1 MVLRRR
7 RPPRQGLPDGWRQI
21 LDQRSGQWRLL
32 RPDERDRL
40 GELADWLLRE
50 KRWEAA
56 REFELT
62 DEART
67 VISAHAALLVL
78 GLDETWYDGIGAV
91 VVRSGSMTQY
101 GRSSG
106 AVKGTVTGGDDQW
119 IDGEAHHGDG
129 PLMVSWR
136 AARREAQQLRLG
148 RDVVLHEF
156 AHKIDMYDGVLDGTP
171 LLATDAETQRWVDV
185 CTRHY
190 DDVRFGGAEDGS
202 SAFLRSYAGTNVAEF
217 FAVATETFFTRPI
230 ELAERKPELY
240 EVFAAFYKQD
250 PATRLR
256 EFIAANAQ
264 AALARLALTPI
275 RIIAR
280 SRPDRE

>member
-7 RPPRQGLPDGWRQI
+7 RPPRQGLPDGWREI
-21 LDQRSGQWRLL
+21 LDLRSGQWRLL
-32 RPDERDRL
+32 RPGERDRL
-40 GELADWLLRE
+40 GERADWLLRE

-62 DEART
+62 DEVRT
-67 VISAHAALLVL
+67 VIAAHASLLIL

-106 AVKGTVTGGDDQW
+106 PVKGTVTGDDHW
-119 IDGEAHHGDG
+119 IDGETHHGDG

-156 AHKIDMYDGVLDGTP
+156 AHKLDMRDGVLDGTP
-171 LLATDAETQRWVDV
+171 ILPTDAETQRWVDV

-190 DDVRFGGAEDGS
+190 DDVRFGVEG
-202 SAFLRSYAGTNVAEF
+202 AFLRSYAGTNVAEF

-230 ELAERKPELY
+230 ELAARKPELY
-240 EVFAAFYKQD
+240 EVLAAFYRQD
-250 PATRLR
+250 PAGRLR
-256 EFIAANAQ
+256 EFMAANAE

-280 SRPDRE
+280 SRPDRES

>member
-7 RPPRQGLPDGWRQI
+7 RSPRQGLPDGWREI
-21 LDQRSGQWRLL
+21 LDQRSAQWRLL

-40 GELADWLLRE
+40 GELADWMLRE

-56 REFELT
+56 REFQLT
-62 DEART
+62 DEVRT
-67 VISAHAALLVL
+67 VIAAHASLLVL
-78 GLDETWYDGIGAV
+78 GLDENWYDGVGAV

-101 GRSSG
+101 GRSAG
-106 AVKGTVTGGDDQW
+106 PVKGTVTGGDDSW

-136 AARREAQQLRLG
+136 AARREASQMRLG

-156 AHKIDMYDGVLDGTP
+156 SHKIDMYDGVLDGTP

-190 DDVRFGGAEDGS
+190 DDVRFGEAKDGS
-202 SAFLRSYAGTNVAEF
+202 GAFLRSYAGTNVAEF

-230 ELAERKPELY
+230 EMAERKPELY
-240 EVFAAFYKQD
+240 EVFAAFYRQD
-250 PATRLR
+250 PAARLR
-256 EFIAANAQ
+256 EFMDANAE
-264 AALARLALTPI
+264 AALARLAMNPP
-275 RIIAR
+275 RIIVR
-280 SRPDRE
+280 SRPRDW

>member
-7 RPPRQGLPDGWRQI
+7 RAPRQGLPDGWRAI

-32 RPDERDRL
+32 RPDERVRL

-62 DEART
+62 DEVRT
-67 VISAHAALLVL
+67 VIAAHASLLIL
-78 GLDETWYDGIGAV
+78 GLDESWYDGIGAV
-91 VVRSGSMTQY
+91 VVRAGSMTQY

-106 AVKGTVTGGDDQW
+106 PVKGTVSGDDHW
-119 IDGEAHHGDG
+119 IDGETHHGDG

-156 AHKIDMYDGVLDGTP
+156 AHKLDMHDGVLDGTP
-171 LLATDAETQRWVDV
+171 LLPTDAETQRWVDV

-190 DDVRFGGAEDGS
+190 DDVRFGAAKDGS
-202 SAFLRSYAGTNVAEF
+202 SAFLRAYAGTNVAEF

-240 EVFAAFYKQD
+240 EVLAAFYEQD
-250 PATRLR
+250 PADRLR
-256 EFIAANAQ
+256 EFIAENQ
-264 AALARLALTPI
+264 EAALPRLAFTPI

-280 SRPDRE
+280 SRPRSV

>member
-7 RPPRQGLPDGWRQI
+7 RAPRQGLPDGWRQI

-32 RPDERDRL
+32 GPAERDRL
-40 GELADWLLRE
+40 GELSDWLLRE

-56 REFELT
+56 RDFELT
-62 DEART
+62 DEVRT
-67 VISAHAALLVL
+67 VIAAHASLLVL

-91 VVRSGSMTQY
+91 VVRAGSMTQY

-106 AVKGTVTGGDDQW
+106 PVKGTVAGDDHW

-136 AARREAQQLRLG
+136 AARREALQLRLG

-190 DDVRFGGAEDGS
+190 DDVRFGGAKDGT

-217 FAVATETFFTRPI
+217 FAVATETFLTRPI
-230 ELAERKPELY
+230 DLAERKPELY

-250 PATRLR
+250 PADRLR
-256 EFIAANAQ
+256 QFIAANAE
-264 AALARLALTPI
+264 AAIARMAINPP
-275 RIIAR
+275 RIVVR
-280 SRPDRE
+280 SRPRQP

>member
-1 MVLRRR
+1 M
-7 RPPRQGLPDGWRQI
+7 
-21 LDQRSGQWRLL
+21 
-32 RPDERDRL
+32 
-40 GELADWLLRE
+40 
-50 KRWEAA
+50 
-56 REFELT
+56 
-62 DEART
+62 
-67 VISAHAALLVL
+67 LVL

-91 VVRSGSMTQY
+91 VVRAGSMTQY

-106 AVKGTVTGGDDQW
+106 PVKGTVAGDDHW

-136 AARREAQQLRLG
+136 AAGREAQQLRLG

-156 AHKIDMYDGVLDGTP
+156 ADKIDMYDGVLDGTP
-171 LLATDAETQRWVDV
+171 MLATDAETRRWVDV

-190 DDVRFGGAEDGS
+190 DDVRFGGAKDGTS
-202 SAFLRSYAGTNVAEF
+202 PFLRSYAGTNVAEF

-250 PATRLR
+250 PAARLR
-256 EFIAANAQ
+256 ASSSPPTPRPRSPAWRSTRPGSSSAPARIAMNPSNV
-264 AALARLALTPI
+264 ARADH
-275 RIIAR
+275 
-280 SRPDRE
+280 SRGSSHEAVGTRRLDVHRDPR